1 GEILRV
7 EMDEA
12 FLAGRPGLV
21 VPPET
26 VPFEDASL
34 DLAVSLLSLHAMN
47 DIPGVLAQI
56 RRALKPDG
64 LFLGAL
70 AGAGTL
76 AELRESML
84 AAETELHGG
93 ASPRVFPC
101 TEVREAG
108 ALL

>member
-1 GEILRV
+1 RFGKAAALFCQTSAAAEVLASSGKVGEILRV

-47 DIPGVLAQI
+47 DFPGVLAQI

-64 LFLGAL
+64 LFLGAR
-70 AGAGTL
+70 GKGVM
-76 AELRESML
+76 SM
-84 AAETELHGG
+84 T
-93 ASPRVFPC
+93 P
-101 TEVREAG
+101 T
-108 ALL
+108 